1 MLANKKSSSS
11 LRTGKVVMVYDEGH
25 PRGIWRLGRIEE
37 LIPGAD
43 GKIRGVCVK
52 VVSKGGQN

>member
-1 MLANKKSSSS
+1 
-11 LRTGKVVMVYDEGH
+11 MVYDEGH